1 MTLETLLIWIVVGAI
16 AGWLA
21 AAVVGRGYGL
31 VGDIIVG
38 ICGAFI
44 GGWLFSAARWHAPI
58 AGLPGTILVA
68 FIGAVLLLLLLRLI
82 AMGRARRIT

>member
-1 MTLETLLIWIVVGAI
+1 MTLEMLLIWIVVGAI

-44 GGWLFSAARWHAPI
+44 GGWVFQAARWHMPV
-58 AGLPGTILVA
+58 AGLAGTIIVA
-68 FIGAVLLLLLLRLI
+68 FIGAVLLLLVLRLI
-82 AMGRARRIT
+82 AMARARG